1 MTTGGAAEYT
11 ARLPASRGGEGNTL
25 GTKEDVRS
33 RLNIAEVV
41 GEYVRLTPAG
51 KGRLKGL
58 CPFHKEKSPSF
69 QVDTEQGYFYCFGC
83 KAGGDVFSFVQR
95 TENLS
100 FGDAL
105 RKLAEKAGV
114 QVEAKYGERSSR
126 DLYDVNAFA
135 LGYFREHL
143 GGPALDYLR
152 RRGLSDATTEAFE
165 LGYAPDGWD
174 GLLKHARTRGVS
186 ERQLLDAG
194 LLTEN
199 PESGRVYDRFRGRV
213 MFPIRDHLGRLVGFG
228 GRVLD
233 DSKPK
238 YLNTPETEAFKKG
251 ELLYGLDKART
262 QFKEGAAEVVV
273 VEGYMDVITMH
284 QHGLTSAVASLGT
297 ALTAEHATLLERLGA
312 QSIVLLFDRDEAG
325 LKATL
330 SGLDQV
336 LGAKF
341 RVRATSVPSGKDP
354 ADALLAGDEAE
365 LRRALRSGLDEVHY
379 RVQAAVEAHGLDTP
393 EGKRR
398 VLMSLLP
405 RMQNLDPL
413 DEIAGA
419 MRAAACEL
427 LGIREEALLEW
438 IGSKAKRRTLT
449 DTHLAGMSSG
459 RSEEDR
465 ELALLRQLLVDPS
478 LLAKLDGTTAW
489 RNEAVRKVMLAA
501 RGAQSPDD
509 ILDVFRG
516 QPEEQ
521 LLIRLM
527 FEGRDAGTIGRAN
540 SEQYEQKVGAYA
552 AAAVDDIQVTL
563 SIDSMR
569 AEVDLLK
576 KQVAGAAPAEQLGML
591 RQIQELQRA
600 IEAENRGRRSL
611 A

>member
-1 MTTGGAAEYT
+1 M
-11 ARLPASRGGEGNTL
+11 

-41 GEYVRLTPAG
+41 GEYVQLTPAG

-69 QVDTEQGYFYCFGC
+69 QVDTDQGYFYCFGC

-100 FGDAL
+100 FADAL

-114 QVEAKYGERSSR
+114 QVEAKYGERSNR

-135 LGYFREHL
+135 LEYFREHL
-143 GGPALDYLR
+143 SGPALEYLK
-152 RRGLSDATTEAFE
+152 RRGLTDETIAAFE
-165 LGYAPDGWD
+165 LGFAPEGWD
-174 GLLKHARTRGVS
+174 GLLRRARTRGVT
-186 ERQLLDAG
+186 ERQLLEAG
-194 LLTEN
+194 LLIEN
-199 PESGRVYDRFRGRV
+199 PENGRIYDRFRGRV

-238 YLNTPETEAFKKG
+238 YLNTPETEAFRKG

-262 QFKEGAAEVVV
+262 GLKDGAELVV

-284 QHGLTSAVASLGT
+284 QHGFTGAVASLGT

-312 QSIVLLFDRDEAG
+312 QKLTMMFDRDEAG

-354 ADALLAGDEAE
+354 ADALLAGDDAGIRE
-365 LRRALRSGLDEVHY
+365 ALRGGLDEVHY
-379 RVQAAVEAHGLDTP
+379 RVQAAVEAHGLDTS

-398 VLMSLLP
+398 VLMQLLP

-413 DEIAGA
+413 DEGA
-419 MRAAACEL
+419 EQMRAIACEQ
-427 LGIREEALLEW
+427 LGIKPDALMEW
-438 IGSKAKRRTLT
+438 IGSKAKRRQLT
-449 DTHLAGMSSG
+449 DTHLAGMSTARG
-459 RSEEDR
+459 EEDR
-465 ELALLRQLLVDPS
+465 EMALLRQLLVDPS
-478 LLAKLDGTTAW
+478 LKAKLDGSMSW
-489 RNEAVRKVMLAA
+489 RNEAVRKVMLALQ
-501 RGAQSPDD
+501 GAGDSTD
-509 ILDVFRG
+509 ILDLFRG

-527 FEGRDAGTIGRAN
+527 FEGRDSGTISREHA
-540 SEQYEQKVGAYA
+540 SAYEQKRAAYA
-552 AAAVDDIQVTL
+552 STAVDDIQVSM
-563 SIDSMR
+563 SIDALR
-569 AEVDLLK
+569 AEVDFLRG
-576 KQVAGAAPAEQLGML
+576 QVTTAPPAEQLGL
-591 RQIQELQRA
+591 LKQIQELQRA
-600 IEAENRGRRSL
+600 IEAEKRARR
-611 A
+611 AGA

>member
-1 MTTGGAAEYT
+1 M
-11 ARLPASRGGEGNTL
+11 

-41 GEYVRLTPAG
+41 GEYVRLSPAG

-83 KAGGDVFSFVQR
+83 KAGGDLFSFVQR
-95 TENLS
+95 AENLS

-114 QVEAKYGERSSR
+114 QVEAKYGERGNR
-126 DLYDVNAFA
+126 DLYEVNAFA

-165 LGYAPDGWD
+165 LGYAPEGWD
-174 GLLKHARTRGVS
+174 GLLGRARSRGLS
-186 ERQLLDAG
+186 ERQLLEAG

-238 YLNTPETEAFKKG
+238 YLNTPETEVFKKG
-251 ELLYGLDKART
+251 ELLYGLDKARAGLSG
-262 QFKEGAAEVVV
+262 GAELVV
-273 VEGYMDVITMH
+273 VEGYMDVIAMH
-284 QHGLTSAVASLGT
+284 QHGFTGAVASLGT

-312 QSIVLLFDRDEAG
+312 TRLTLMFDRDEAG
-325 LKATL
+325 LRATL
-330 SGLDQV
+330 AGLDQV

-354 ADALLAGDEAE
+354 ADALFAGDEE
-365 LRRALRSGLDEVHY
+365 GLRTALSSGLDEVQY
-379 RVQAAVEAHGLDTP
+379 RVQAAVEAHGTETS
-393 EGKRR
+393 EGRRR
-398 VLMSLLP
+398 VLMALLP

-413 DEIAGA
+413 DEGAEQMRTIACH
-419 MRAAACEL
+419 R
-427 LGIREEALLEW
+427 LGIKPEALLEW

-449 DTHLAGMSSG
+449 DTHLAGMSAV
-459 RSEEDR
+459 RAEEDR

-478 LLAKLDGTTAW
+478 LLAKLDGTTPW
-489 RNEAVRKVMLAA
+489 RNEAVRRVMLAA
-501 RGAQSPDD
+501 QGARSPDD
-509 ILDVFRG
+509 ILEVFRG

-527 FEGRDAGTIGRAN
+527 FEGRDTGAISRTAN
-540 SEQYEQKVGAYA
+540 ELYEQKVNAYA
-552 AAAVDDIQVTL
+552 AAAVDDIQIGI
-563 SIDSMR
+563 SIDSLR

-576 KQVAGAAPAEQLGML
+576 RQVAGASPGEQMALL
-591 RQIQELQRA
+591 RQIGELQRA
-600 IEAENRGRRSL
+600 IEAEKRGRR
-611 A
+611 AHA

>member
-1 MTTGGAAEYT
+1 M
-11 ARLPASRGGEGNTL
+11 
-25 GTKEDVRS
+25 GTKEDVRA
-33 RLNIAEVV
+33 RLNIADVI
-41 GEYVRLTPAG
+41 GEHVRLTPAG

-69 QVDTEQGYFYCFGC
+69 QVDVEQGYFYCFGC

-95 TENLS
+95 VENLS

-105 RKLAEKAGV
+105 RQLAEKAGV

-135 LGYFREHL
+135 LSYFREHL
-143 GGPALDYLR
+143 PGPALDYLR
-152 RRGLSDATTEAFE
+152 RRGLTDATIEAFE
-165 LGYAPDGWD
+165 LGYAPEGWD
-174 GLLKHARTRGVS
+174 GLLKRARARNIS
-186 ERQLLDAG
+186 ERQLLEAG
-194 LLTEN
+194 LLIEN
-199 PESGRVYDRFRGRV
+199 PESGRVYDRFRARV

-238 YLNTPETEAFKKG
+238 YLNTPETDAFRKG
-251 ELLYGLDKART
+251 ELLYGLDKARAGLSS
-262 QFKEGAAEVVV
+262 GAELIV

-284 QHGLTSAVASLGT
+284 QHGFTGAVASLGT

-312 QSIVLLFDRDEAG
+312 SSLVLMFDRDEAG

-354 ADALLAGDEAE
+354 ADALLAGDDKGI
-365 LRRALRSGLDEVHY
+365 RQALAGGLDEVKY
-379 RVQAAVEAHGLDTP
+379 RVQAAVEAHGLETT

-398 VLMSLLP
+398 VLMALLP

-413 DEIAGA
+413 DEGA
-419 MRAAACEL
+419 ERMRSLTSEL
-427 LGIREEALLEW
+427 LGIRPEALLEW
-438 IGSKAKRRTLT
+438 IGSKAKRRSLT
-449 DTHLAGMSSG
+449 DTHLAGMSAH
-459 RSEEDR
+459 RAEEDR
-465 ELALLRQLLVDPS
+465 ELALLRQLLVDPT
-478 LLAKLDGTTAW
+478 LLAKLDGTMPW

-501 RGAQSPDD
+501 QGAQSPDD
-509 ILDVFRG
+509 ILEVFRG

-527 FEGRDAGTIGRAN
+527 FEGRDTGAISRDTN
-540 SEQYEQKVGAYA
+540 QLYEQKVNAYA
-552 AAAVDDIQVTL
+552 AAAVDDIQVGL

-576 KQVAGAAPAEQLGML
+576 RQVAGAPPAEQIGLL
-591 RQIQELQRA
+591 RQIQDLQRA
-600 IEAENRGRRSL
+600 IEAEKRARRGS

>member
-1 MTTGGAAEYT
+1 M
-11 ARLPASRGGEGNTL
+11 

-33 RLNIAEVV
+33 RLSIADVV
-41 GEYVRLTPAG
+41 GEYVRLAPAG

-83 KAGGDVFSFVQR
+83 KAGGDVFAFVQR

-135 LGYFREHL
+135 LAYFRDSLAGPL
-143 GGPALDYLR
+143 GTAAREYLT
-152 RRGLSDATTEAFE
+152 RRGLTPATVDAFE
-165 LGYAPDGWD
+165 LGFAPDGWD
-174 GLLKHARTRGVS
+174 GLLKHARVKGVS

-199 PESGRVYDRFRGRV
+199 PESGRVYDRFRARV

-238 YLNTPETEAFKKG
+238 YLNTPETEAFRKG

-262 QFKEGAAEVVV
+262 GLGSGTELVV

-284 QHGLTSAVASLGT
+284 QHGFTGAVASLGT

-354 ADALLAGDEAE
+354 ADTLLAGDVDS
-365 LRRALRSGLDEVHY
+365 LRRALASGLDEVRY
-379 RVQAAVEAHGLDTP
+379 RVQAAIEKHGTATS

-398 VLMSLLP
+398 ILLELLP

-413 DEIAGA
+413 DEIAEGV
-419 MRAAACEL
+419 RAAACET
-427 LGIREEALLEW
+427 LGIKPEALMEW
-438 IGSKAKRRTLT
+438 IASKAKRRTLT
-449 DTHLAGMSSG
+449 DTHLAGMSTA
-459 RSEEDR
+459 RHEEDR
-465 ELALLRQLLVDPS
+465 ELALLKQLLVDPS
-478 LLAKLDGTTAW
+478 LLAKLDGSMPW

-509 ILDVFRG
+509 ILDIFRG

-527 FEGRDAGTIGRAN
+527 FEGRDSGTIGREN
-540 SEQYEQKVGAYA
+540 SHQYEQKVGAYA
-552 AAAVDDIQVTL
+552 AAAVDDIQVGL
-563 SIDSMR
+563 SIDALR

-576 KQVAGAAPAEQLGML
+576 TQVAGAAPAEQLGLL

-600 IEAENRGRRSL
+600 IEAEKRARRGG

>member
-1 MTTGGAAEYT
+1 M
-11 ARLPASRGGEGNTL
+11 
-25 GTKEDVRS
+25 GTKEDVRT
-33 RLNIAEVV
+33 RLNIAEIV
-41 GEYVRLTPAG
+41 GEHVHLSPAG

-105 RKLAEKAGV
+105 RKLAEKAGI
-114 QVEAKYGERSSR
+114 QVEAKYGEKSSR

-135 LGYFREHL
+135 LSYFREHL
-143 GGPALDYLR
+143 PGPALDYLS
-152 RRGLSDATTEAFE
+152 RRGLSSATIDSFE
-165 LGYAPDGWD
+165 LGYAPEGWD
-174 GLLKHARTRGVS
+174 GLLRHARVKGLS

-199 PESGRVYDRFRGRV
+199 PENGRIYDRFRGRV

-238 YLNTPETEAFKKG
+238 YLNTPETEAFRKG
-251 ELLYGLDKART
+251 ELLYGLDKAR
-262 QFKEGAAEVVV
+262 AALKDSRSELVV

-284 QHGLTSAVASLGT
+284 QHGFTGAVASLGT
-297 ALTAEHATLLERLGA
+297 ALTAEHATLLERLGV
-312 QSIVLLFDRDEAG
+312 QGITLLFDQDEAG

-336 LGAKF
+336 VGAKF

-354 ADALLAGDEAE
+354 ADTLLAGGDA
-365 LRRALRSGLDEVHY
+365 ALREALRGGLDEVKY
-379 RVQAAVEAHGLDTP
+379 RVQAAIDKHGVSTS

-398 VLMSLLP
+398 ILTELLP

-413 DEIAGA
+413 DEIAEGV
-419 MRAAACEL
+419 RNAACET
-427 LGIREEALLEW
+427 LGIKPEALMEW
-438 IGSKAKRRTLT
+438 IGSKAKRRQLT
-449 DTHLAGMSSG
+449 DTHLAGMSTV
-459 RSEEDR
+459 RSEEDH
-465 ELALLRQLLVDPS
+465 ELSLLRQLLVNPS
-478 LLAKLDGTTAW
+478 LLAKLDGSTPW
-489 RNEAVRKVMLAA
+489 RNEAVRKVMLALQ
-501 RGAQSPDD
+501 GAGGEGD
-509 ILDVFRG
+509 ILELFRG

-527 FEGRDAGTIGRAN
+527 FEGRDSGTLSRAHA
-540 SEQYEQKVGAYA
+540 EQYDQKRGAYA
-552 AAAVDDIQVTL
+552 ATAVDDIQVSM
-563 SIDSMR
+563 SIDAMR
-569 AEVDLLK
+569 AEVNLLK
-576 KQVAGAAPAEQLGML
+576 AQVGAAAPTEQLGL
-591 RQIQELQRA
+591 LKQIQELQRA
-600 IEAENRGRRSL
+600 IEAEKRGRRSL
-611 A
+611 T

>member
-1 MTTGGAAEYT
+1 M
-11 ARLPASRGGEGNTL
+11 

-33 RLNIAEVV
+33 RLNIAEVI
-41 GEYVRLTPAG
+41 GEYVSLTPAG
-51 KGRLKGL
+51 KGRMKGL

-69 QVDTEQGYFYCFGC
+69 QVDTDQGYYYCFGC
-83 KAGGDVFSFVQR
+83 KAGGDIFSFVQR

-100 FGDAL
+100 FGDSL

-114 QVEAKYGERSSR
+114 QVEAKYGEKSSR

-135 LGYFREHL
+135 LAYFQEHL
-143 GGPALDYLR
+143 PGPALDYLR
-152 RRGLSDATTEAFE
+152 GRGLTDASIAAFE
-165 LGYAPDGWD
+165 LGYAPEGWD
-174 GLLKHARTRGVS
+174 GLVKRAKSRGITD
-186 ERQLLDAG
+186 RLLLEAG
-194 LLTEN
+194 LTTEN
-199 PESGRVYDRFRGRV
+199 PESGRIYDRFRGRV

-238 YLNTPETEAFKKG
+238 YLNTPDTEAFKKG
-251 ELLYGLDKART
+251 ELLYGLDKARSLISNSGT
-262 QFKEGAAEVVV
+262 AGGEELIV

-284 QHGLTSAVASLGT
+284 QHGMTGAVASLGT

-312 QSIVLLFDRDEAG
+312 QKLTLMFDQDQAG

-354 ADALLAGDEAE
+354 ADALLAGDEAGIRE
-365 LRRALRSGLDEVHY
+365 ALRGGLDEVHY
-379 RVQAAVEAHGLDTP
+379 RVQAALEKYDVSTTA
-393 EGKRR
+393 GKRSI
-398 VLMSLLP
+398 LMELLP

-413 DEIAGA
+413 DEGAEQMRTIA
-419 MRAAACEL
+419 CHT
-427 LGIREEALLEW
+427 LGIKPEALLEW
-438 IGSKAKRRTLT
+438 IGSKAKRRSLT
-449 DTHLAGMSSG
+449 DTHMAGMSAHRG
-459 RSEEDR
+459 EEDR
-465 ELALLRQLLVDPS
+465 ELSLLRQLLVDPS
-478 LLAKLDGTTAW
+478 LLSKLDGSTPW
-489 RNEAVRKVMLAA
+489 RNESVRKVMLAA
-501 RGAQSPDD
+501 LGQGVGGANADS
-509 ILDVFRG
+509 ILEIFRG

-527 FEGRDAGTIGRAN
+527 FEGRDTGAISRDTN
-540 SEQYEQKVGAYA
+540 QMYEQKVHGYA
-552 AAAVDDIQVTL
+552 AAAVDDIQVSM

-576 KQVAGAAPAEQLGML
+576 RQVADAAAAEQLALL
-591 RQIQELQRA
+591 RQIGELQRA
-600 IEAENRGRRSL
+600 IEAEKRARRGS

>member
-1 MTTGGAAEYT
+1 M
-11 ARLPASRGGEGNTL
+11 

-33 RLNIAEVV
+33 RLGIADVI
-41 GEYVRLTPAG
+41 GEYVRLSPAG

-58 CPFHKEKSPSF
+58 CPFHKEKTPSF
-69 QVDTEQGYFYCFGC
+69 QVDTEQGYYYCFGC
-83 KAGGDVFSFVQR
+83 KAGGDIFSFVQQ

-143 GGPALDYLR
+143 AGPALDYLK
-152 RRGLSDATTEAFE
+152 RRGLTDQTIDAFE

-174 GLLKHARTRGVS
+174 GLLKLARTKGIA
-186 ERQLLDAG
+186 EKQLLDAG
-194 LLTEN
+194 LIIEN
-199 PESGRVYDRFRGRV
+199 PESGRVYDRFRARV

-251 ELLYGLDKART
+251 ELLYGLDKARSGLSG
-262 QFKEGAAEVVV
+262 GAELIV

-284 QHGLTSAVASLGT
+284 QHGFTGAVASLGT

-312 QSIVLLFDRDEAG
+312 QGITLMFDHDEAG

-354 ADALLAGDEAE
+354 ADALLAGDDAGIKQ
-365 LRRALRSGLDEVHY
+365 ALTGGLDEVRY
-379 RVQAAVEAHGLDTP
+379 RVQAAIEKHGLATP

-398 VLMSLLP
+398 ILMELLP

-413 DEIAGA
+413 DEIAER
-419 MRAAACEL
+419 MRTSACEVL
-427 LGIREEALLEW
+427 DIKPNALLEW
-438 IGSKAKRRTLT
+438 IGSKAKRRQLT
-449 DTHLAGMSSG
+449 DTHLAGMSAT
-459 RSEEDR
+459 RTEEDR
-465 ELALLRQLLVDPS
+465 ELALLRQLLVDPT
-478 LLAKLDGTTAW
+478 LRAKLDGSMSW
-489 RNEAVRKVMLAA
+489 RNEAVRKVMLALQGSDGSA
-501 RGAQSPDD
+501 
-509 ILDVFRG
+509 DVLEIFRG

-527 FEGRDAGTIGRAN
+527 FEGRDSGALSRAH
-540 SEQYEQKVGAYA
+540 SQQYEQKISAYA
-552 AAAVDDIQVTL
+552 AAAVDDIQVTI
-563 SIDSMR
+563 SIDAMR
-569 AEVDLLK
+569 SEVDFLK
-576 KQVAGAAPAEQLGML
+576 KQVPTAAPAEQIGLL
-591 RQIQELQRA
+591 KQIQELQRA
-600 IEAENRGRRSL
+600 IEAEKRSRRSI

>member
-1 MTTGGAAEYT
+1 M
-11 ARLPASRGGEGNTL
+11 

-33 RLNIAEVV
+33 RLSIAEVV
-41 GEYVRLTPAG
+41 GEYVQLTPAG

-100 FGDAL
+100 FADAL

-114 QVEAKYGERSSR
+114 QVEAKYGERSNR

-135 LGYFREHL
+135 LEYFREHL
-143 GGPALDYLR
+143 NGPALEYLK
-152 RRGLSDATTEAFE
+152 RRGLTDETIAAFE
-165 LGYAPDGWD
+165 LGFAPEGWD
-174 GLLKHARTRGVS
+174 GLLRRARTRGVT
-186 ERQLLDAG
+186 ERQLLEAG
-194 LLTEN
+194 LLIEN
-199 PESGRVYDRFRGRV
+199 PENGRVYDRFRGRV

-238 YLNTPETEAFKKG
+238 YLNTPETEAFRKG
-251 ELLYGLDKART
+251 ELLYGLDRART
-262 QFKEGAAEVVV
+262 VLKDGAELVV

-284 QHGLTSAVASLGT
+284 QHGFTGAVASLGT

-312 QSIVLLFDRDEAG
+312 QKLIMMFDRDEAG

-354 ADALLAGDEAE
+354 ADALLAGDDAGIRE
-365 LRRALRSGLDEVHY
+365 ALRGGLDEVHY
-379 RVQAAVEAHGLDTP
+379 RVQAAVEAHGLDTS

-398 VLMSLLP
+398 VLMQLLP

-413 DEIAGA
+413 DEGA
-419 MRAAACEL
+419 EQMRAIACEQ
-427 LGIREEALLEW
+427 LGIKPEALMEW
-438 IGSKAKRRTLT
+438 IGSKAKRRQLT
-449 DTHLAGMSSG
+449 DTHLAGMSTG
-459 RSEEDR
+459 RGEEDR

-478 LLAKLDGTTAW
+478 LKAKLDGSMSW
-489 RNEAVRKVMLAA
+489 RNEAVRKVMLALQ
-501 RGAQSPDD
+501 GSEHSGDV
-509 ILDVFRG
+509 LDLFRG

-527 FEGRDAGTIGRAN
+527 FEGRDSGTISREHTAA
-540 SEQYEQKVGAYA
+540 YEQKRGVYA
-552 AAAVDDIQVTL
+552 SSAVDDIQVSM
-563 SIDSMR
+563 SIDALR
-569 AEVDLLK
+569 AEVELLK
-576 KQVAGAAPAEQLGML
+576 GQVTGAPPAEQLGL
-591 RQIQELQRA
+591 LKQIGELQRA
-600 IEAENRGRRSL
+600 IEAEKRARRGS